1 MKTDDLLNISGLKCT
16 RQRKEVI
23 EILKNATMPLRA
35 EDIFEKTENMA
46 LSTIY
51 RIIEKLIE
59 KGIAVKTTIP
69 KSDGIYYELMENEH
83 KDYAICIECHKM
95 KYIDICPLHHTKL
108 DDFTVTGHRVELYGY
123 CNECRK

>member
-1 MKTDDLLNISGLKCT
+1 METVELLNASGLKIT

-23 EILKNATMPLRA
+23 KILENATKPMRA
-35 EDIFEKTENMA
+35 EDIYEKAENIA

-69 KSDGIYYELMENEH
+69 KSDGVYYELMANEH

-95 KYIDICPLHHTKL
+95 KYIDHCPLHNTEL

-123 CNECRK
+123 CSKCRK